1 MIYVRRSAAVV
12 LFLILLLV
20 LSAFGLLSF
29 RDGEFDIGAVAMGV
43 AACVVFIALYNIL
56 KNIFKHIDRYVLI
69 LCILLFSVGLI
80 IQYRLNPQTAWKQ
93 FVWFI
98 AGIFALTAALLIIKN
113 ADDFGKWNIVFLGG
127 TAGLLLLSL
136 LFARVIGGAK
146 NWIDLGVFT
155 MQPSEFAKLLFIITA
170 AYYFSRK
177 KNILGLL
184 PYIGFCGACIFILV
198 LSKDLGAGIL
208 YAMTLLVMFFAGTG
222 KALWTLGG
230 VGILGGGAYASYKL
244 FSHVRTRV
252 EIWQDPWSAGRNEG
266 YQIVQGLMAI
276 ASGSLLGMGLNLGSP
291 TAIPASHT
299 DFIFAVICEEFGI
312 IIGIAVIIF
321 YLLFILRGALI
332 ALNARTKFHQLLV
345 FGCTAMLSLQCF
357 VIIAGVI
364 KMIPLTGITLP
375 FISYGGSSMVS
386 CMALV
391 GIIEGVAVKN
401 GETDESEIKSIGGEV
416 L

>member
-1 MIYVRRSAAVV
+1 MIYVRRSASIV
-12 LFLILLLV
+12 LFLIILLV
-20 LSAFGLLSF
+20 LSAFGLLAF
-29 RDGEFDIGAVAMGV
+29 RDGEFDTGAVALG
-43 AACVVFIALYNIL
+43 AGACLVYLVLYNVL
-56 KNIFKHIDRYVLI
+56 KSVFKHIDRYVLI
-69 LCILLFSVGLI
+69 ICILLFSIGLI
-80 IQYRLNPQTAWKQ
+80 IQYRLNPQTALKQ
-93 FVWFI
+93 FIWFFS
-98 AGIFALTAALLIIKN
+98 GIFVLVGALLIIKN
-113 ADDFGKWNIVFLGG
+113 AGDFGRWNYAFLGG

-146 NWIDLGVFT
+146 NWIDLGPFT
-155 MQPSEFAKLLFIITA
+155 VQPSEFAKLSFIVTA
-170 AYYFSRK
+170 AYFFSK
-177 KNILGLL
+177 KTRVLSLL
-184 PYIGFCGACIFILV
+184 PYIAFCGGCILILV
-198 LSKDLGAGIL
+198 LSKDLGAAIL
-208 YAMTLLVMFFAGTG
+208 FALTLLTMFFAGTG
-222 KALWTLGG
+222 KALWTLLGFG
-230 VGILGGGAYASYKL
+230 VLGGGAYASYQI
-244 FSHVRTRV
+244 FPHVRTRV
-252 EIWQDPWSAGRNEG
+252 DIWQNPWVAERTEG

-291 TAIPASHT
+291 TSIPASST
-299 DFIFAVICEEFGI
+299 DFIFAVVCEEFGI

-345 FGCTAMLSLQCF
+345 FGCTALLSLQCF

-375 FISYGGSSMVS
+375 FISYGGSSMIS

-401 GETDESEIKSIGGEV
+401 GEMDEKEIKSIGGEV

>member
-1 MIYVRRSAAVV
+1 MIYVRRSASIV
-12 LFLILLLV
+12 LFLIILLV
-20 LSAFGLLSF
+20 LTAFGLLSF
-29 RDGEFDIGAVAMGV
+29 RDGEFDTGAVLMGV
-43 AACVVFIALYNIL
+43 GLSVVYVLLYNIL
-56 KNIFKHIDRYVLI
+56 KRVYKHIDRYVLI
-69 LCILLFSVGLI
+69 ICILLFSIGII
-80 IQYRLNPQTAWKQ
+80 IQYRLNPQTALKQ
-93 FVWFI
+93 FIWFLS
-98 AGIFALTAALLIIKN
+98 GIFTMITALVVIKK
-113 ADDFGKWNIVFLGG
+113 ADNFGKWNYVFLAG

-146 NWIDLGVFT
+146 NWIEIGPFT
-155 MQPSEFAKLLFIITA
+155 MQPSEFAKVLFIIAA
-170 AYYFSRK
+170 AYFFSTK
-177 KNILGLL
+177 TKVLTLL
-184 PYIGFCGACIFILV
+184 PYLLFCGICIFILV
-198 LSKDLGAGIL
+198 FSKDLGAGIL
-208 YAMTLLVMFFAGTG
+208 YALTILTMFFAATG
-222 KALWTLGG
+222 KALWTFAGLG
-230 VGILGGGAYASYKL
+230 VLGGGAYVSYKI
-244 FSHVRTRV
+244 FPHVRTRV
-252 EIWQDPWSAGRNEG
+252 DIWQNPWIAERTEG
-266 YQIVQGLMAI
+266 YQIAQGLMAI

-291 TAIPASHT
+291 RVIPASNT
-299 DFIFAVICEEFGI
+299 DFIFAVVCEEFGI
-312 IIGIAVIIF
+312 IIGIAVILF

-401 GETDESEIKSIGGEV
+401 GEMDEKEIKSIGGEI